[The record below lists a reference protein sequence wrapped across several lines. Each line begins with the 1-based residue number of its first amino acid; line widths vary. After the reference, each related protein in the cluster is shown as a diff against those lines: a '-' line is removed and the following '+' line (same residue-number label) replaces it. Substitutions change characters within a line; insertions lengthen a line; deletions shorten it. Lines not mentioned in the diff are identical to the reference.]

1 MVRAM
6 TDRAGLLARGTV
18 ALVLLVTVASGPILG
33 SVSFTEQRV
42 TAMDVAPGNA
52 TVGEID
58 FPTNVTLAADGD
70 GRYRYSG
77 TPIRVTFERITGGDV
92 QLTYGLLV
100 PALNVS
106 QSVTQIVS
114 GPTADETVTVE
125 YYSYVRGERVT
136 PGRYEATAY
145 VSLVEEGENEL
156 VARET
161 VSVEVSNATR

>member
-1 MVRAM
+1 M

-18 ALVLLVTVASGPILG
+18 ALVFLVMFASGPILG

-52 TVGEID
+52 TVGSID
-58 FPTNVTLAADGD
+58 FPSNVTLTADGE

-77 TPIRVTFERITGGDV
+77 TPTRVTFERITGGDV

-100 PALNVS
+100 PALNLS

-114 GPTADETVTVE
+114 GPTGDQTVTVE
-125 YYSYVRGERVT
+125 YYSYVPGEPAT
-136 PGRYEATAY
+136 SGQYEATAY
-145 VSLVEEGENEL
+145 VSLVAEGENEL
-156 VARET
+156 VAKQS
-161 VSVEVSNATR
+161 VPVEVTNGTD